1 MASVKEISTEWLNA
15 DAIRK
20 ATDSDEQLSK
30 TKLEIQDNP
39 KLSYE
44 YTLEAGIL
52 FKVQQVIIPKILQ
65 KAVLDELHRTHTG
78 ITKMKQL
85 AR

>member
-1 MASVKEISTEWLNA
+1 MALVNEICTEWLNA

-39 KLSYE
+39 ELSF
-44 YTLEAGIL
+44 L
-52 FKVQQVIIPKILQ
+52 
-65 KAVLDELHRTHTG
+65 
-78 ITKMKQL
+78 
-85 AR
+85 